1 MSARRAYLTVV
12 PIAAVVN
19 IVLGI
24 LDQALH
30 LPIFLDAVG
39 TAVAALALGP
49 WGGMLAGIIGQ
60 LVTAFAFH
68 PVALFFTPVNL
79 ATAVVW
85 GVGGRLGLARTWP
98 KAFLLGVAVALAA
111 SIVTA
116 PTVVAVFGGAAPG
129 LSGFFTFVLTASG
142 MGVLAAAFLS
152 NLGWS
157 LLDKV
162 LSTFLALAIL
172 RALAQARLLPEAS
185 GAAGGRA

>member
-1 MSARRAYLTVV
+1 MSQRRAFFTIV

-39 TAVAALALGP
+39 TAVAALVLGP
-49 WGGMLAGIIGQ
+49 WGGILAGIIGQ

-68 PVALFFTPVNL
+68 PVALFFTPVNV
-79 ATAVVW
+79 ATAIVW
-85 GVGGRLGLARTWP
+85 GIGGRLGLARTWP
-98 KAFLLGVAVALAA
+98 RAFLLGVAVALAA

-116 PTVVAVFGGAAPG
+116 PTVVAVFGGASPG
-129 LSGFFTFVLTASG
+129 IAGFLTFALTASG
-142 MGVLAAAFLS
+142 MGVLAAAFVS
-152 NLGWS
+152 NVGWS

-162 LSTFLALAIL
+162 LSTFLALAIV
-172 RALAQARLLPEAS
+172 RALARARLLPQA
-185 GAAGGRA
+185 AAGGS